1 VTHIILK
8 ITYTHFFMKDII
20 SIVFSIWYIRYS
32 RYILYTITWLVMVSV
47 V

>member
-1 VTHIILK
+1 MKYIL
-8 ITYTHFFMKDII
+8 
-20 SIVFSIWYIRYS
+20 SLVVSIWYIRYS